1 MRTAIHFLLTYL
13 LTSFVTAAEH
23 VRQASTSER
32 SRSTATSRA
41 PTPTRSRS
49 TPSRTGRRCVG
60 APAAAAWAWCLCRG
74 NSSPS
79 LSAPTS
85 TPPPRL
91 GGETAAAEDAA
102 GAGARAPAA
111 PPAGT
116 GSEFCELS
124 VTISAGLDSEQW
136 RRQGGRGK
144 LPPYGWTSKNYVIC
158 VCFHCHGTSSYHTT
172 NTLQGRRA
180 KSHVDTQ
187 TGTGGLRTLDP
198 L

>member
-1 MRTAIHFLLTYL
+1 MRQLCELLYTSYLLTYL

-49 TPSRTGRRCVG
+49 TPSRTGRRCAA
-60 APAAAAWAWCLCRG
+60 APAAAWAWCLCRG

-79 LSAPTS
+79 RSAPTS

-91 GGETAAAEDAA
+91 GGETAAAEDA
-102 GAGARAPAA
+102 AGARAPAA

-136 RRQGGRGK
+136 RRQGERREASPLWVDVQK
-144 LPPYGWTSKNYVIC
+144 LCNMCVLSLSWNCFVSHDKYIARPSSKEP
-158 VCFHCHGTSSYHTT
+158 
-172 NTLQGRRA
+172 R
-180 KSHVDTQ
+180 
-187 TGTGGLRTLDP
+187 
-198 L
+198 